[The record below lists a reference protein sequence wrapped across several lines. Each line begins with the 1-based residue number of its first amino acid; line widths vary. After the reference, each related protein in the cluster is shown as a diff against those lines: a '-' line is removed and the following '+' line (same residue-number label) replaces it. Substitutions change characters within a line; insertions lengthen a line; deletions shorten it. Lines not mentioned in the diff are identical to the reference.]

1 MNDNCKIKKIDFIEE
16 LYTKDICSVAIYIAK
31 LGNIK
36 FLFVEFEKGNDIG
49 TIGIKEAEKI
59 IKGFD
64 YATKNKYPI
73 ITYVL
78 SGGIRVQEGFKAVV
92 QIINVISAINKH
104 NEQGLLYISIVRK
117 PTFGGTSIGIVALA
131 DIIVFEDDAIF
142 GFAGRKIIENTY
154 KENIKEIRT
163 SKFWDEC
170 GFADIVTNKKN
181 LANILEQ
188 ILTIHGYNNEKQK
201 L

>member
-104 NEQGLLYISIVRK
+104 NEQGLLYISVVRK

-170 GFADIVTNKKN
+170 GFADIVTNKKT
-181 LANILEQ
+181 LQ
-188 ILTIHGYNNEKQK
+188 IY
-201 L
+201 

>member
-1 MNDNCKIKKIDFIEE
+1 MKCDCIIEGINLIEE
-16 LYTKDICSVAIYIAK
+16 IYEKDICSIVIYVAM

-36 FLFVEFEKGNDIG
+36 FLFIEFKKGDDIG

-59 IKGFD
+59 VKGFD

-92 QIINVISAINKH
+92 QIINIVGAINKH
-104 NEQGLLYISIVRK
+104 NEQHLLYISVVRK
-117 PTFGGTSIGIVALA
+117 PTFGGTSIGVVALA

-142 GFAGRKIIENTY
+142 GFAGKKIIQNTY
-154 KENIKEIRT
+154 QEDVQEART

-170 GFADIVTNKKN
+170 GFADIVTSKRN
-181 LANILEQ
+181 LVKILEE
-188 ILTIHGYNNEKQK
+188 ILKVHVE
-201 L
+201 

>member
-1 MNDNCKIKKIDFIEE
+1 M
-16 LYTKDICSVAIYIAK
+16 
-31 LGNIK
+31 
-36 FLFVEFEKGNDIG
+36 
-49 TIGIKEAEKI
+49 
-59 IKGFD
+59 
-64 YATKNKYPI
+64 
-73 ITYVL
+73 
-78 SGGIRVQEGFKAVV
+78 
-92 QIINVISAINKH
+92 
-104 NEQGLLYISIVRK
+104 
-117 PTFGGTSIGIVALA
+117 A